1 MRRGYHQ
8 YTPEQEAFLRENIS
22 KCDSYEDLANLI
34 SDFCGSPFT
43 VQSVKEKCKR
53 IGIRLG
59 KNAGRFK
66 PKGRPRSL
74 PIGTIRSSKNA
85 MYIKISDIGT
95 GISGYEP
102 PDWVPL
108 QKYLYEKA
116 FGKINEKEQVIFL
129 DGNKDNF
136 SLSNLCPVDMKIKA
150 YLARNKMYSSDSHI
164 TKTAIL
170 TAKLILM
177 LKGKEKHENGKE

>member
-1 MRRGYHQ
+1 MRSEYRQ

-34 SDFCGSPFT
+34 SDFCGSSFT

-85 MYIKISDIGT
+85 TYIKISDIGT

-150 YLARNKMYSSDSHI
+150 YLARNKMYSSDSQI